1 MADKLLFKQNIKI
14 EKFHNVLLQIEGS
27 AMPPYNKW
35 LKGLKEDDI
44 STHSGNIDGSYLL
57 SEDYNN
63 IVFFRPLPKNPELV
77 QSLYNVLIQK
87 LDLNESDIQIVE
99 DEDTSYKDQ
108 GLDASTGIMNPIK
121 IIFNKMKLSFSSFFP
136 IFNSDYFKWSLQNST
151 ELKDVYK
158 SLGYT
163 IPEIN
168 QDGNINIIWQDL
180 DEWFYDDESN
190 VIGVGYDD
198 SLDIRNNK
206 FLFQIEEQSEQK
218 RYLCFQFIMDDTN
231 IIGFRFEHGALELI
245 SMILKEQRTIR
256 STHERSSWIHS
267 FEAAIQFDWSIYWCL
282 RNKDILINSDGNY
295 NDFKDIIDEIG
306 NVSW

>member
-14 EKFHNVLLQIEGS
+14 ENFHNVLSQIEGS

-35 LKGLKEDDI
+35 LKGFKEDDI
-44 STHSGNIDGSYLL
+44 SNQSGNIDGSYLL

-77 QSLYNVLIQK
+77 QSLYDVLIQK
-87 LDLNESDIQIVE
+87 LDLNESDIRIVE
-99 DEDTSYKDQ
+99 DEDSSYKDQ

-121 IIFNKMKLSFSSFFP
+121 IMFNKMKLSFSSFFP
-136 IFNSDYFKWSLQNST
+136 IFNSDDLKWSLQNSA

-168 QDGNINIIWQDL
+168 QDGNINIIWEDL

-218 RYLCFQFIMDDTN
+218 RYLCFQYIMDDTN
-231 IIGFRFEHGALELI
+231 IIGFRFEHGALEI
-245 SMILKEQRTIR
+245 IPMILKA
-256 STHERSSWIHS
+256 
-267 FEAAIQFDWSIYWCL
+267 FEAEIQFDWSIYWCL
-282 RNKDILINSDGNY
+282 HNEDILLNSIGNY
-295 NDFKDIIDEIG
+295 NDFKDIIGETG

>member
-44 STHSGNIDGSYLL
+44 SNQSGNIDGSYLL

-77 QSLYNVLIQK
+77 QSLYDVLIQK

-136 IFNSDYFKWSLQNST
+136 IFNSDDFKWSLQNSA

-168 QDGNINIIWQDL
+168 QDGNINIIWEDL

-206 FLFQIEEQSEQK
+206 FLFEIEEQSEQK

-245 SMILKEQRTIR
+245 SMILKA
-256 STHERSSWIHS
+256 
-267 FEAAIQFDWSIYWCL
+267 FEAEIQFDWSIYWCL
-282 RNKDILINSDGNY
+282 INKDILINSDGNY